1 MVGAVRTS
9 KGGCAHNSKR
19 AADLK
24 RRGASAWLVRSR
36 PSSSNQSCL
45 ASLAKAFRFSSRR
58 RPYSQTPSTP
68 KTHRRRRG
76 PRGAR
81 PRLRLGCVVF
91 LGRRRVSYAA
101 ICSDLQACGA
111 EVMAKKDPLLDL
123 LIRGSRVRI
132 PDGSPR
138 NRHVTRRSA
147 GAGSPWCGLSAT
159 LPSSSPQQFRSAL
172 ARARKKKKAA
182 DPRARRFLE
191 SGSFVS
197 TASLAR

>member
-1 MVGAVRTS
+1 M
-9 KGGCAHNSKR
+9 
-19 AADLK
+19 
-24 RRGASAWLVRSR
+24 
-36 PSSSNQSCL
+36 
-45 ASLAKAFRFSSRR
+45 
-58 RPYSQTPSTP
+58 
-68 KTHRRRRG
+68 
-76 PRGAR
+76 
-81 PRLRLGCVVF
+81 PRLRHCWYCPRHGMRVVANALVALYQVEGDADWSEISDLIGAGSPAGDAQGRRARERRMRPAIRRRDDLRRERGSRRGVF
-91 LGRRRVSYAA
+91 LGRTRAWRPRPARPRPTGVGV
-101 ICSDLQACGA
+101 ACGA
-111 EVMAKKDPLLDL
+111 EVVAKKDPLLDL

-159 LPSSSPQQFRSAL
+159 LPSSSPPQFRSAL
-172 ARARKKKKAA
+172 ATARKKKKAA